1 MAPRSAVMTKPEPEA
16 REPVRAPVRNGFDP
30 DTAREPAREPIAGGD
45 NVMTWTDPKTN
56 KVYTRARNFTADSVL
71 DFPLDLV
78 PDGFTYQW
86 IRESTYNQ
94 PDPGNVMSRGRQG
107 WTPVPEDRHK
117 EHGYLT
123 VHEGLRL
130 YEAPTVFV
138 MEARKEEERRAL
150 GQKTS
155 AAPGVELPAGF
166 EKNKSV
172 SFARSGNRGVPSD
185 PSQRTPYRR
194 VDIDS

>member
-1 MAPRSAVMTKPEPEA
+1 MAKTATAVKEREIV
-16 REPVRAPVRNGFDP
+16 REPVRAGIMEEPG
-30 DTAREPAREPIAGGD
+30 REPARHAIHPSD
-45 NVMTWTDPKTN
+45 NVLSWTDPNTGKT
-56 KVYTRARNFTADSVL
+56 YTRAKSFAAESVL
-71 DFPLDLV
+71 DFPVNLV

-86 IRESTYNQ
+86 IRESVYNQ
-94 PDPGNVMSRGRQG
+94 PDAANMTSRGRQG

-117 EHGYLT
+117 DQGYLT

-138 MEARKEEERRAL
+138 KAAREEEDRRAK
-150 GQKTS
+150 GQRHNAQPTVDL
-155 AAPGVELPAGF
+155 PGGYEDR
-166 EKNKSV
+166 KSV
-172 SFARSGNRGVPSD
+172 TFARVGNPIPSD